1 LLREQIMIC
10 LMLSKWVG
18 DQFNISLYDLHVEL
32 KCIPFVEGT
41 PSEGMEQMNA
51 IDVAT
56 TPVVTL
62 EQVRCRRLLAVSSD
76 TCCRPLV
83 GPARSKPI
91 LESGRLKL
99 CCLGGRWFRCRR
111 CTHGCSR
118 RRTTAS
124 LS

>member
-1 LLREQIMIC
+1 MIC

-62 EQVRCRRLLAVSSD
+62 EQVRCRPLLAVSSD
-76 TCCRPLV
+76 TAVPWPV
-83 GPARSKPI
+83 TARI
-91 LESGRLKL
+91 A
-99 CCLGGRWFRCRR
+99 
-111 CTHGCSR
+111 SR
-118 RRTTAS
+118 RSSERRDAAVAELQAIRCCDENQREQKS
-124 LS
+124 PYPYPYG

>member
-1 LLREQIMIC
+1 MIC

-56 TPVVTL
+56 KPVVTL
-62 EQVRCRRLLAVSSD
+62 EQVRSAKAADRCWL
-76 TCCRPLV
+76 
-83 GPARSKPI
+83 PAATPAAD
-91 LESGRLKL
+91 
-99 CCLGGRWFRCRR
+99 
-111 CTHGCSR
+111 H
-118 RRTTAS
+118 
-124 LS
+124 

>member
-1 LLREQIMIC
+1 MLTVADSDVSLLREQIMIC

-83 GPARSKPI
+83 GPARSKP
-91 LESGRLKL
+91 SWKAVG
-99 CCLGGRWFRCRR
+99 
-111 CTHGCSR
+111 
-118 RRTTAS
+118 
-124 LS
+124 